1 MSLTTLFISAF
12 AVALSGALMPGPLL
26 TLTIASSLKKGFWQ
40 GPLIIIGHAALEVAM
55 IAVILLGGSYVFE
68 MAAVKKMIFA
78 AGGIILIFIAVSLA
92 KNNTGGDSR
101 LNPKNYSSMIK
112 ENGLPAV
119 FTGIIGSLSNPYWF
133 IWWITIGTGL
143 LLQAVEFKAKGVI
156 VFFSGHILADLLW
169 YSLVSFSFSKGKKI
183 ITEKIYRIV
192 IYACSVFLLV
202 LAVWFLLKI
211 PAI

>member
-1 MSLTTLFISAF
+1 MNLTTLFISAF
-12 AVALSGALMPGPLL
+12 VVALSGALMPGPLL

-40 GPLIIIGHAALEVAM
+40 GPLIIVGHAAFEIAL
-55 IAVILLGGSYVFE
+55 IAVILLGGSFIFE
-68 MAAVKKMIFA
+68 IAAVKKTIFG
-78 AGGIILIFIAVSLA
+78 AGGIILILIAISLA
-92 KNNTGGDSR
+92 KNNTGKDSL
-101 LNPKNYSSMIK
+101 LNPKNYSSTIK

-119 FTGIIGSLSNPYWF
+119 FTGIIGSLSNPYCF

-143 LLQAVEFKAKGVI
+143 LLQAVEFKVKGVI

-183 ITEKIYRIV
+183 INEKIYRFV
-192 IYACSVFLLV
+192 IYACSVFLLI

-211 PAI
+211 PTI